1 MNSSIEPTVSISL
14 TFKRAADALDF
25 YSKAF
30 GAVELF
36 RMSPAEGIVPHAE
49 FMIGNTHMLM
59 SDESPMWQASAMPE
73 GTMASC
79 LFAINVDNVD
89 EAFAKAIESF
99 RMVPRAFILPLAIIL
114 PPLEVLAGALWI
126 VNRASVAAATTILG
140 LCALFA
146 VALGAAILRGLPTS
160 CGCFGAAL
168 DGSSPKVALL
178 RDIFFTAA
186 TVYWLVLHRC
196 APRKARAV

>member
-1 MNSSIEPTVSISL
+1 MARGGTTGGKELMRPFLSTSFVSTAIRIVIGGIFIYAGIL
-14 TFKRAADALDF
+14 KMMD
-25 YSKAF
+25 
-30 GAVELF
+30 
-36 RMSPAEGIVPHAE
+36 PA
-49 FMIGNTHMLM
+49 
-59 SDESPMWQASAMPE
+59 
-73 GTMASC
+73 
-79 LFAINVDNVD
+79 
-89 EAFAKAIESF
+89 AFAKAIESF
-99 RMVPRAFILPLAIIL
+99 RMVPRAFIAPLAIIL

-140 LCALFA
+140 LCVLFA

-186 TVYWLVLHRC
+186 TAYWLVLQRC
-196 APRKARAV
+196 APRKAR